1 MDISCIISS
10 GDLELYVM
18 GLLPEEDATKMEQ
31 LIMLFPELKAEA
43 DRISETLEA
52 MAMQTTLAP
61 RPSAKEKVFERL
73 SSLQD
78 NSENNAIEAPIRQL
92 PHVKTEDSL
101 APVIPIKKRRQ
112 NYLLIASV
120 GGLLLSI
127 ATIFFLVTDNRN
139 KQKDMASLEQRI
151 RRAEQNNTTLQ
162 QQQLA
167 YEQMLRL
174 FQDENVDAITLQP
187 VPGKPPASAKVFW
200 NQQSNE
206 VFVMNVSLP
215 QAPAGKQY
223 QLWAIVN
230 GQPVNAGLLADG
242 SNQPQKMAAF
252 EKADAFAITLEN
264 RGGSPIPTLDQMF
277 VMGKPS

>member
-18 GLLPEEDATKMEQ
+18 GLLPEEDAMKMEQ
-31 LIMLFPELKAEA
+31 LIVLFPELKVEA

-52 MAMQTTLAP
+52 MAMQTARAP
-61 RPSAKEKVFERL
+61 RPLAKEKLFERL
-73 SSLQD
+73 STLQD
-78 NSENNAIEAPIRQL
+78 LSENNETGAPVI
-92 PHVKTEDSL
+92 PFPAAAPDDSM
-101 APVIPIKKRRQ
+101 ATVIPIKKRKP
-112 NYLLIASV
+112 NYLLVASV
-120 GGLLLSI
+120 AGLLLSI
-127 ATIFFLVTDNRN
+127 ATIFFLASENRDNQN
-139 KQKDMASLEQRI
+139 DIAALEQRI
-151 RRAEQNNTTLQ
+151 RTAEQNNAALQ
-162 QQQLA
+162 EQQLA
-167 YEQMLRL
+167 YEQMRRL
-174 FQDENVDAITLQP
+174 FQDENVAAITLQP
-187 VPGKPPASAKVFW
+187 VPGKPVASAKVFW

-242 SNQPQKMAAF
+242 NNQLQKMAAF

-264 RGGSPIPTLDQMF
+264 RGGSAVPTLDQMY